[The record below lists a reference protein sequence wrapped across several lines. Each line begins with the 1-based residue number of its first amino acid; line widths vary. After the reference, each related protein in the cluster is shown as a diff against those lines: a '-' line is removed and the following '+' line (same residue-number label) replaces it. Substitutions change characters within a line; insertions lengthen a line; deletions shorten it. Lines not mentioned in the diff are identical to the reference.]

1 MKVTEVRIN
10 PAKGG
15 KVRAFA
21 SIVIDDCFIV
31 NDLRV
36 MEGRE
41 GQFFVTMPARKAR
54 NGQLR
59 DIAHPLKPDE
69 IALGQGIK
77 IGRIDDQ
84 LFLIQLGNK
93 FRTKAVT
100 LDGLYKVLQLGHL
113 CLHATLGIGAVEKI
127 ITKLSGRTARW
138 TFLRRHKLTLAIFDH
153 FFEIRN
159 DTTPAHH

>member
-1 MKVTEVRIN
+1 MKVTEVRIS

-21 SIVIDDCFIV
+21 SIVIDDCFMV

-59 DIAHPLKPDE
+59 DIAHPLNSETRKEVEDRVLE
-69 IALGQGIK
+69 EFERAVADLVVTSTAGKSSRGTRDQSVLDRLA
-77 IGRIDDQ
+77 GR
-84 LFLIQLGNK
+84 LFSED
-93 FRTKAVT
+93 FWTA
-100 LDGLYKVLQLGHL
+100 DGSPPTGSKG
-113 CLHATLGIGAVEKI
+113 
-127 ITKLSGRTARW
+127 
-138 TFLRRHKLTLAIFDH
+138 
-153 FFEIRN
+153 
-159 DTTPAHH
+159 